1 MKGNKIRFYYRK
13 ILGFLYLILSLVWI
27 YYKGISS
34 LGLGDIFIAVSL
46 IIIGISIGFIYDL
59 IKDLSIAS
67 FLTYQ
72 LPIAIAY
79 FLPITILLTIGA
91 YKFQKI

>member
-13 ILGFLYLILSLVWI
+13 FLGFLYLILSLFWI

-46 IIIGISIGFIYDL
+46 IIIGISIM
-59 IKDLSIAS
+59 K
-67 FLTYQ
+67 
-72 LPIAIAY
+72 
-79 FLPITILLTIGA
+79 
-91 YKFQKI
+91 YKRQNKPKSEEKNDN

>member
-1 MKGNKIRFYYRK
+1 MEGNKIRFYYRK

-46 IIIGISIGFIYDL
+46 IIIGISIM
-59 IKDLSIAS
+59 K
-67 FLTYQ
+67 
-72 LPIAIAY
+72 
-79 FLPITILLTIGA
+79 
-91 YKFQKI
+91 YKKQNKPESEDKNDN

>member
-46 IIIGISIGFIYDL
+46 IIIGISIM
-59 IKDLSIAS
+59 K
-67 FLTYQ
+67 
-72 LPIAIAY
+72 
-79 FLPITILLTIGA
+79 
-91 YKFQKI
+91 YKRLNKSESEEKNDN

>member
-13 ILGFLYLILSLVWI
+13 ILGFLHLILSLVWI

-46 IIIGISIGFIYDL
+46 IIIGISIM
-59 IKDLSIAS
+59 K
-67 FLTYQ
+67 
-72 LPIAIAY
+72 
-79 FLPITILLTIGA
+79 
-91 YKFQKI
+91 YKRQNKSESEEKNDN

>member
-13 ILGFLYLILSLVWI
+13 SLGFLYLILSLVWI

-46 IIIGISIGFIYDL
+46 IIIGISIM
-59 IKDLSIAS
+59 K
-67 FLTYQ
+67 
-72 LPIAIAY
+72 
-79 FLPITILLTIGA
+79 
-91 YKFQKI
+91 YKRENKPESEEKNDN

>member
-1 MKGNKIRFYYRK
+1 MKIRFYYRK

-46 IIIGISIGFIYDL
+46 IIIGISIM
-59 IKDLSIAS
+59 K
-67 FLTYQ
+67 
-72 LPIAIAY
+72 
-79 FLPITILLTIGA
+79 
-91 YKFQKI
+91 YKRQNKSESEEKNDN

>member
-1 MKGNKIRFYYRK
+1 LEGNKIRFYYRK

-46 IIIGISIGFIYDL
+46 IIIGISIM
-59 IKDLSIAS
+59 K
-67 FLTYQ
+67 
-72 LPIAIAY
+72 
-79 FLPITILLTIGA
+79 
-91 YKFQKI
+91 YKKQNKPESENKNDN